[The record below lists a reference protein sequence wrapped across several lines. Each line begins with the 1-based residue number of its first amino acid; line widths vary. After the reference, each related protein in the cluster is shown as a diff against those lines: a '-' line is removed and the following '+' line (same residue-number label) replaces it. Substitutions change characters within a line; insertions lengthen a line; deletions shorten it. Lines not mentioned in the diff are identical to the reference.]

1 MLINRGVLSIMSKRF
16 LLVALSIILVFS
28 VLPAMSSAQD
38 EPLVIGF
45 LPGVVDPF
53 YQLMEIGVR
62 QAAEDSALNIEIVAQ
77 VPESWGP
84 TVQTPIL
91 DAMVARGD
99 LQYLITAATDKEQMI
114 GPLQAA
120 HDAGIKVISVDTFLG
135 DGDYVNG
142 PVTFPLSYIGSD
154 NVEGGRIAARALAAD
169 VGETGKVYIQNV
181 VPGVSTTDQRSE
193 GFREGIAEFPN
204 MEIIGEDYNEDS
216 ENTAVQQTSAVLER
230 ETDLVGI
237 FGTNV
242 FSANGAGIA
251 VQNAGLSDAVEVVAF
266 DATSFAAEQ
275 MRAGV
280 VNLMIAQKPFDM
292 GYLAVQMAIAE
303 SQGVTSI
310 PKRIATGYAV
320 ITPDNIDDPEVS
332 RFIYEV
338 AE

>member
-1 MLINRGVLSIMSKRF
+1 MSKRI
-16 LLVALSIILVFS
+16 LLLALSVALVFS
-28 VLPAMSSAQD
+28 ILPAMSSAQD
-38 EPLVIGF
+38 ETIVIGF

-62 QAAEDSALNIEIVAQ
+62 RAAEDSNLNIELVVQI
-77 VPESWGP
+77 PESWGP
-84 TVQTPIL
+84 TIQTPLL

-114 GPLQAA
+114 APLQAA
-120 HDAGIKVISVDTFLG
+120 NDAGIKVISVDTFLG

-142 PVTFPLSYIGSD
+142 PVTFPLSYVGSD
-154 NVEGGRIAARALAAD
+154 NVEGGRIAARALAAN

-181 VPGVSTTDQRSE
+181 TPGVSTTDQRSE

-204 MEIIGEDYNEDS
+204 MEIIGEDFNEDS

-230 ETDLVGI
+230 ETELVGI

-251 VQNAGLSDAVEVVAF
+251 VQNAGLSDAVDVIAF

-275 MRAGV
+275 LRAGV
-280 VNLMIAQKPFDM
+280 VSMMIAQKPFDM
-292 GYLAVQMAIAE
+292 GYLAVQFAIADH
-303 SQGVTSI
+303 QGVTSL
-310 PKRIATGYAV
+310 PKRVATGYAV
-320 ITPDNIDDPEVS
+320 ITAENVDDPEVA